1 VVNLLHIPGEQQV
14 MLKVVVAEVSRDAA
28 RSIGIDWSITNKAGR
43 QVFAQK
49 TGSLLGGAAA
59 TTVQNAAGNTGASSG
74 TSLVNLPILI
84 DQGRINIA
92 LEALRAVN
100 LAKSLA
106 EPNLVTLNGHQANFR
121 AGGEFPVP
129 VVTGATAVGLQGVSF
144 VPFGVSLGFTP
155 YITDKDRIRLQLN
168 AVVSTRNDSIGANFG
183 TGNNTSTA
191 VPGLNSRT
199 INTTVEMREGQTLA
213 IGGLLQTSLGGT
225 TIRVPFFGDIPCG
238 GQLFRLDTTSA
249 GESELVLLV
258 TPELVHPLEPKEVPP
273 LPGSDYY
280 EPGDLEFYLKGR
292 LESLRNYDYRSP
304 VMDEIHRM
312 CAYRHCEEQYFVG
325 PHGHIQDRTPHN
337 DH

>member
-1 VVNLLHIPGEQQV
+1 
-14 MLKVVVAEVSRDAA
+14 
-28 RSIGIDWSITNKAGR
+28 
-43 QVFAQK
+43 VFAQK
-49 TGSLLGGAAA
+49 TGALLGGAAA
-59 TTVQNAAGNTGASSG
+59 GTVNNAAGNTGTSTSG
-74 TSLVNLPILI
+74 GGLVNLPILI

-92 LEALRAVN
+92 LEALRAVH

-155 YITDKDRIRLQLN
+155 YIADKDRIRLQLN
-168 AVVSTRNDSIGANFG
+168 ATVSTRDVAIGSNVG
-183 TGNNTSTA
+183 NTS

-199 INTTVEMREGQTLA
+199 VNTTVEMREGQTLA

-225 TIRVPFFGDIPCG
+225 TLRVPFFGDIPCL
-238 GQLFRLDTTSA
+238 GQIFRLDTTSA

-258 TPELVHPLEPKEVPP
+258 TPELVHPMEPKEVPP

-304 VMDEIHRM
+304 VMTDIHRM

-325 PHGHIQDRTPHN
+325 PHGHIQDRTPQD